1 MALAQFFLEFHEVW
15 KEPSWEQELPLLVEW
30 CRGQSFGPGN
40 GRANGMGWDRVR
52 QVCNST
58 VTCKEKLHPLLIP
71 EGRQGK
77 RDGITQGQFWR
88 LQRSCTSP
96 LVAAGPLW
104 PPEAGAAPSGV

>member
-1 MALAQFFLEFHEVW
+1 MSGAGGRALALGTG
-15 KEPSWEQELPLLVEW
+15 EQMEW
-30 CRGQSFGPGN
+30 GGIESG
-40 GRANGMGWDRVR
+40 

-88 LQRSCTSP
+88 LQRSCISP
-96 LVAAGPLW
+96 LVAADPLW